1 MQGEE
6 WAGRQEG
13 GGEEETEKP
22 GDVTVRGK
30 KNTAVIEVVLI
41 TYLKLISVNIIFHK
55 LIAQVEE
62 ERGRDRTRF
71 PPARGGPVCLSFVVV
86 LD

>member
-22 GDVTVRGK
+22 GNLTVRG
-30 KNTAVIEVVLI
+30 NTTVIQMVLV
-41 TYLKLISVNIIFHK
+41 TYLKLAGVNIIFHK

-62 ERGRDRTRF
+62 ERGRDRTRL
-71 PPARGGPVCLSFVVV
+71 PPARGGPVCLFFVVK

>member
-22 GDVTVRGK
+22 GDVAVREKQNTTV
-30 KNTAVIEVVLI
+30 TFSQ
-41 TYLKLISVNIIFHK
+41 TYRS
-55 LIAQVEE
+55 QVEE
-62 ERGRDRTRF
+62 ERGRDRTRL
-71 PPARGGPVCLSFVVV
+71 PPARGVLVKCCLFLSTLVVELGNSV
-86 LD
+86 FFN

>member
-22 GDVTVRGK
+22 GNVTVRG
-30 KNTAVIEVVLI
+30 NTTVIKLVLI
-41 TYLKLISVNIIFHK
+41 TYLKLIGVNIIFHK

-62 ERGRDRTRF
+62 ERGRDRTRL